1 MSDHNAVVFA
11 VPLNTAGIRLIRKCI
26 VISEDSAVFG
36 FLRNGRR
43 NADNHTVRSL
53 GAIVGVVGSGGLLI
67 ALYGIIV
74 HGAFVN
80 FAAQRLQL
88 RHVDGVIISST
99 AGHICDTA
107 IIFSNCRIA
116 YLVFFIANGYHTIFF
131 CEGLVG

>member
-1 MSDHNAVVFA
+1 MLNFCIDTHKRFLVVKDHGHFFVK
-11 VPLNTAGIRLIRKCI
+11 RL
-26 VISEDSAVFG
+26 E
-36 FLRNGRR
+36 
-43 NADNHTVRSL
+43 
-53 GAIVGVVGSGGLLI
+53 
-67 ALYGIIV
+67 
-74 HGAFVN
+74 
-80 FAAQRLQL
+80 L